1 MVVSFK
7 NIDEAEFVRKARENG
22 IMIRG
27 LSDYYIEE
35 NKDYERDSVIIGFAV
50 MGLDEIEI
58 ATSKLKNI
66 FV

>member
-1 MVVSFK
+1 
-7 NIDEAEFVRKARENG
+7 
-22 IMIRG
+22 MIRG

-50 MGLDEIEI
+50 MELDEIEI